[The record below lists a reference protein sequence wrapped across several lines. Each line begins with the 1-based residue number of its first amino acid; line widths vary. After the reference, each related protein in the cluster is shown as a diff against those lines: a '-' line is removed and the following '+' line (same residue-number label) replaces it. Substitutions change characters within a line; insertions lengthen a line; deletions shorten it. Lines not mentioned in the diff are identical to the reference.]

1 MKKRLI
7 ILGALLFIGG
17 YLLGRI
23 GSREVHAETH
33 VSIPKS
39 WGHCIGSLSKSGG
52 AVGLLFED
60 SNGIVRLVDLG
71 SGKSVLVFD
80 RD

>member
-1 MKKRLI
+1 MKWRLL
-7 ILGALLFIGG
+7 ILGAMLLLGG
-17 YLLGRI
+17 YLLGKAVR
-23 GSREVHAETH
+23 SEVHAETH

-60 SNGIVRLVDLG
+60 SNGVIRLVDLG
-71 SGKSVLVFD
+71 SGKAVLVFE
-80 RD
+80 RQ

>member
-1 MKKRLI
+1 MKKRLL
-7 ILGALLFIGG
+7 ILGALLLASGYFLRKIGG
-17 YLLGRI
+17 KV
-23 GSREVHAETH
+23 VHAQTH
-33 VSIPKS
+33 VLIPKS

-71 SGKSVLVFD
+71 SGKAVLVFD